1 MTRDL
6 YSPLVL
12 YIYKYHLSI
21 TLGEISMNNILDN
34 YLFDAFAAAS
44 DNIYIY
50 VNDMKQN
57 ISRWSKG
64 TVDYF
69 GLESEYIYN
78 AKDMWLEH
86 IHPDDRQIYLDDINA
101 VFSGK
106 STQHNCQYRAKNK
119 YGKYIWVECRGS
131 VIRDSEGNPAVF
143 AGLMTRIDHQSKY
156 DSLTHLLTGYELIR
170 TPLSE
175 SGALMILG
183 IDNFRNINS
192 QHGLVYGN
200 MILLHLSELLTTY
213 AKDSVVYRFR
223 GNEFAIYSNTA
234 SVCDMEDLYYKIYSF
249 CRKGKPEDDIHGYSV
264 SAGIV
269 DISSACN
276 NTTEILGRAELCL
289 AHAKEENSSHVCIFS
304 PEIEQKHTRRTMVSE
319 ALNKSIENNFKGF
332 NLVYQPILDNSGNK
346 IISCEALLRWSP
358 NDDRIGACYPDEFIP
373 ILENTG
379 GIVPVGYF
387 VMKEAI
393 RQASEWRKKYKKF
406 SVSFNV
412 SYLQLQDPDFVPA
425 IIKAVNMYH
434 LDTSSVIV
442 ELTESVLAED
452 TDMVRNSFKLLRQ
465 NGIKIALDDFG
476 TGNSSFWTL
485 HNIDIDI
492 LKLDQSFIRGLN
504 TGDNCINYAIVESV
518 CLMCNRIG
526 CKTIAEG
533 VEDAEIW
540 KLISKFEFTGLQGY
554 HFSRPVDNASFEE
567 LLQKYHMQS

>member
-1 MTRDL
+1 MD
-6 YSPLVL
+6 
-12 YIYKYHLSI
+12 
-21 TLGEISMNNILDN
+21 NILDN
-34 YLFDAFAAAS
+34 YLFEAFAAAS

-50 VNDMKQN
+50 VNDMKQDL
-57 ISRWSKG
+57 SRWSKG

-69 GLESEYIYN
+69 GLEGEYIYN

-86 IHPDDRQIYLDDINA
+86 IHPDDRQIYIDDINA

-106 STQHNCQYRAKNK
+106 SAHHNCQYRAKNK

-131 VIRDSEGNPAVF
+131 IIRDDEGNPAVF

-170 TPLSE
+170 TSLGD

-200 MILLHLSELLTTY
+200 KVLLHLSELLTSY
-213 AKDSVVYRFR
+213 AGEAVVYRFR
-223 GNEFAIYSNTA
+223 GDEFAIYSKTA
-234 SVCDMEDLYYKIYSF
+234 CAYDMEALYHKVYDDCK
-249 CRKGKPEDDIHGYSV
+249 KGKPDDDIQSYLI

-269 DISSACN
+269 DITPSCN
-276 NTTEILGRAELCL
+276 DTTEILGRAELSL
-289 AHAKEENSSHVCIFS
+289 AHAKEENASHVCIFS
-304 PEIEQKHTRRTMVSE
+304 PEIEQKHMRRTMISE
-319 ALNKSIENNFKGF
+319 ALNKSIENDFEGF
-332 NLVYQPILDNSGNK
+332 NLVYQPIFENSGNT

-358 NDDRIGACYPDEFIP
+358 NDVRIGACYPDEFIP

-379 GIVPVGYF
+379 GIIPVGYF

-393 RQASEWRKKYKKF
+393 RQAAEWRKKYKKF

-425 IIKAVNMYH
+425 IIKTVNMYH

-442 ELTESVLAED
+442 ELTESVLAAD
-452 TDMVRNSFKLLRQ
+452 TDMVRNSFELLKQ

-485 HNIDIDI
+485 HNINIDI

-504 TGDNCINYAIVESV
+504 NGEKRIDYAIVESV
-518 CLMCNRIG
+518 GLMCNRIG

-533 VEDAEIW
+533 VENNEIW
-540 KLISKFEFTGLQGY
+540 KMINKFEFTGLQGY
-554 HFSRPVDNASFEE
+554 LFSRPVDTDSFEE
-567 LLQKYHMQS
+567 LLEKYDMQA

>member
-1 MTRDL
+1 MD
-6 YSPLVL
+6 
-12 YIYKYHLSI
+12 
-21 TLGEISMNNILDN
+21 NILDN
-34 YLFDAFAAAS
+34 YLFEAFAAAS

-50 VNDMKQN
+50 VNDMKQDL
-57 ISRWSKG
+57 SRWSKG

-69 GLESEYIYN
+69 GLEGEYIYN
-78 AKDMWLEH
+78 AKDMWLDH
-86 IHPDDRQIYLDDINA
+86 IHPDDRQIYIDDINA

-106 STQHNCQYRAKNK
+106 SAHHNCQYRAKNK

-131 VIRDSEGNPAVF
+131 IIRDDEGNPAVF

-170 TPLSE
+170 TSLGD

-200 MILLHLSELLTTY
+200 KVLLHLSELLTSY
-213 AKDSVVYRFR
+213 AGEAVVYRFR
-223 GNEFAIYSNTA
+223 GDEFAIYSKTA
-234 SVCDMEDLYYKIYSF
+234 CAYDMEALYHKVYDDCK
-249 CRKGKPEDDIHGYSV
+249 KGKPDDDIQSYLI

-269 DISSACN
+269 DITPSCN
-276 NTTEILGRAELCL
+276 DTTEILGRAELSL
-289 AHAKEENSSHVCIFS
+289 AHAKEENASHVCIFS
-304 PEIEQKHTRRTMVSE
+304 PEIEQKHMRRTMISE
-319 ALNKSIENNFKGF
+319 ALNKSIENNFEGF
-332 NLVYQPILDNSGNK
+332 NLVYQPIFENSGTT

-358 NDDRIGACYPDEFIP
+358 NDVRIGACYPDEFIP

-379 GIVPVGYF
+379 GIIPVGYF

-393 RQASEWRKKYKKF
+393 RQAAEWRKKYKKF

-425 IIKAVNMYH
+425 IIKTVNMYH

-442 ELTESVLAED
+442 ELTESVLAAD
-452 TDMVRNSFKLLRQ
+452 TDMVRNSFELLKQ

-485 HNIDIDI
+485 HNINIDI

-504 TGDNCINYAIVESV
+504 NGEKRIDYAIVESV
-518 CLMCNRIG
+518 GLMCNRIG

-533 VEDAEIW
+533 VENNEIW
-540 KLISKFEFTGLQGY
+540 KMINKFEFTGLQGY
-554 HFSRPVDNASFEE
+554 LFSRPVDTSSFEE
-567 LLQKYHMQS
+567 LLEKYDMQA

>member
-1 MTRDL
+1 MD
-6 YSPLVL
+6 
-12 YIYKYHLSI
+12 
-21 TLGEISMNNILDN
+21 NILDN
-34 YLFDAFAAAS
+34 YLFEAFAAAS

-50 VNDMKQN
+50 VNDMKQDL
-57 ISRWSKG
+57 SRWSKG

-69 GLESEYIYN
+69 GLEGEYIYN
-78 AKDMWLEH
+78 AKDMWLDH
-86 IHPDDRQIYLDDINA
+86 IHPDDRQIYIDDINA

-106 STQHNCQYRAKNK
+106 SAHHNCQYRAKNK

-131 VIRDSEGNPAVF
+131 IIRDDEGNPAVF

-170 TPLSE
+170 TSLGD

-200 MILLHLSELLTTY
+200 KVLLHLSELLTSY
-213 AKDSVVYRFR
+213 AGEAVVYRFR
-223 GNEFAIYSNTA
+223 GDEFAIYSKTA
-234 SVCDMEDLYYKIYSF
+234 CAYDMEALYHKVYDDCK
-249 CRKGKPEDDIHGYSV
+249 KGKPDDDIQSYLI

-269 DISSACN
+269 DITPSCN
-276 NTTEILGRAELCL
+276 DTTEILGRAELSL
-289 AHAKEENSSHVCIFS
+289 AHAKEENASHVCIFS
-304 PEIEQKHTRRTMVSE
+304 PEIEQKHMRRTMISE
-319 ALNKSIENNFKGF
+319 ALNKSIENDFEGF
-332 NLVYQPILDNSGNK
+332 NLVYQPIFENSGTT

-358 NDDRIGACYPDEFIP
+358 NDVRIGACYPDEFIP

-379 GIVPVGYF
+379 GIIPVGYF

-393 RQASEWRKKYKKF
+393 RQAAEWRKKYKKF

-425 IIKAVNMYH
+425 IIKTVNMYH

-442 ELTESVLAED
+442 ELTESVLAAD
-452 TDMVRNSFKLLRQ
+452 TDMVRNSFELLKQ

-485 HNIDIDI
+485 HNINIDI

-504 TGDNCINYAIVESV
+504 NGEKRIDYAIVESV
-518 CLMCNRIG
+518 GLMCNRIG

-533 VEDAEIW
+533 VENNEIW
-540 KLISKFEFTGLQGY
+540 KMINKFEFTGLQGY
-554 HFSRPVDNASFEE
+554 LFSRPVDTDSFEE
-567 LLQKYHMQS
+567 LLEKYDMQA

>member
-1 MTRDL
+1 
-6 YSPLVL
+6 
-12 YIYKYHLSI
+12 
-21 TLGEISMNNILDN
+21 
-34 YLFDAFAAAS
+34 
-44 DNIYIY
+44 
-50 VNDMKQN
+50 
-57 ISRWSKG
+57 
-64 TVDYF
+64 
-69 GLESEYIYN
+69 
-78 AKDMWLEH
+78 MWLEH
-86 IHPDDRQIYLDDINA
+86 IHPDDRQIYIDDINA

-106 STQHNCQYRAKNK
+106 SAHHNCQYRAKNK

-131 VIRDSEGNPAVF
+131 IIRDDEGNPAVF

-170 TPLSE
+170 TSLGD

-200 MILLHLSELLTTY
+200 KVLLHLSELLTSY
-213 AKDSVVYRFR
+213 AGEAVVYRFR
-223 GNEFAIYSNTA
+223 GDEFAIYSKTA
-234 SVCDMEDLYYKIYSF
+234 CAYDMEALYHKVYDDCK
-249 CRKGKPEDDIHGYSV
+249 KGKPDDDIQSYLI

-269 DISSACN
+269 DITPSCN
-276 NTTEILGRAELCL
+276 DTTEILGRAELSL
-289 AHAKEENSSHVCIFS
+289 AHAKEENASHVCIFS
-304 PEIEQKHTRRTMVSE
+304 PEIEQKHMRRTMISE
-319 ALNKSIENNFKGF
+319 ALNKSIENDFEGF
-332 NLVYQPILDNSGNK
+332 NLVYQPIFENSGNT

-358 NDDRIGACYPDEFIP
+358 NDVRIGACYPDEFIP

-379 GIVPVGYF
+379 GIIPVGYF

-393 RQASEWRKKYKKF
+393 RQAAEWRKKYKKF

-425 IIKAVNMYH
+425 IIKTVNMYH

-442 ELTESVLAED
+442 ELTESVLAAD
-452 TDMVRNSFKLLRQ
+452 TDMVRNSFELLKQ

-485 HNIDIDI
+485 HNINIDI

-504 TGDNCINYAIVESV
+504 NGEKRIDYAIVESV
-518 CLMCNRIG
+518 GLMCNRIG

-533 VEDAEIW
+533 VENNEIW
-540 KLISKFEFTGLQGY
+540 KMINKFEFTGLQGY
-554 HFSRPVDNASFEE
+554 LFSRPVDTSSFEE
-567 LLQKYHMQS
+567 LL

>member
-1 MTRDL
+1 MD
-6 YSPLVL
+6 
-12 YIYKYHLSI
+12 
-21 TLGEISMNNILDN
+21 NILDN
-34 YLFDAFAAAS
+34 YLFEAFATAS

-50 VNDMKQN
+50 VNDMKQDL
-57 ISRWSKG
+57 SRWSKG

-86 IHPDDRQIYLDDINA
+86 IHPDDRQIYIDDINA

-106 STQHNCQYRAKNK
+106 SAHHNCQYRAKNK

-131 VIRDSEGNPAVF
+131 IIRDDEGNPAVF

-170 TPLSE
+170 TSLGD
-175 SGALMILG
+175 SGALMILV

-200 MILLHLSELLTTY
+200 KVLLHLSELLTSY
-213 AKDSVVYRFR
+213 AGEALVYRFR
-223 GNEFAIYSNTA
+223 GDEFAIYSKSA
-234 SVCDMEDLYYKIYSF
+234 CAYDMEALYHKVYDACK
-249 CRKGKPEDDIHGYSV
+249 KGKLNDDIQSYLI

-269 DISSACN
+269 DITPSCN
-276 NTTEILGRAELCL
+276 DTTEILGRAELSL
-289 AHAKEENSSHVCIFS
+289 AHAKEENASHVCIFS
-304 PEIEQKHTRRTMVSE
+304 PEIEQKHMRRTMISE
-319 ALNKSIENNFKGF
+319 ALNKSIENNFEGF
-332 NLVYQPILDNSGNK
+332 NLVYQPIFENSGNT

-358 NDDRIGACYPDEFIP
+358 NDVRIGACYPDEFIP

-379 GIVPVGYF
+379 GIIPVGYF

-393 RQASEWRKKYKKF
+393 RQAAEWRKKYKKF

-412 SYLQLQDPDFVPA
+412 SYLQLQDPDFVHA
-425 IIKAVNMYH
+425 IIKTVNMYH

-442 ELTESVLAED
+442 ELTESVLAAD
-452 TDMVRNSFKLLRQ
+452 TDMVRNSFELLKQ

-485 HNIDIDI
+485 HKINIDI

-504 TGDNCINYAIVESV
+504 NGEKRIDYAIVESV
-518 CLMCNRIG
+518 GLMCNRIG

-533 VEDAEIW
+533 VENNEIW
-540 KLISKFEFTGLQGY
+540 KMINKFEFTGLQGY
-554 HFSRPVDNASFEE
+554 LFSRPIDTASFEE
-567 LLQKYHMQS
+567 LLEKYDMLA

>member
-1 MTRDL
+1 MD
-6 YSPLVL
+6 
-12 YIYKYHLSI
+12 
-21 TLGEISMNNILDN
+21 NILDN
-34 YLFDAFAAAS
+34 YLFEAFAAAS

-50 VNDMKQN
+50 VNDMKQDL
-57 ISRWSKG
+57 SRWSKG

-69 GLESEYIYN
+69 GLEGEYIYN

-86 IHPDDRQIYLDDINA
+86 IHPDDRQIYIDDINA

-106 STQHNCQYRAKNK
+106 SAHHNCQYRAKNK

-131 VIRDSEGNPAVF
+131 IIRDDEGNPAVF

-170 TPLSE
+170 TSLGD

-200 MILLHLSELLTTY
+200 KVLLHLSELLTSY
-213 AKDSVVYRFR
+213 AGEAVVYRFR
-223 GNEFAIYSNTA
+223 GDEFAIYSKTA
-234 SVCDMEDLYYKIYSF
+234 CAYDMEALYHKVYDDCK
-249 CRKGKPEDDIHGYSV
+249 KGKPDDDIQSYLI

-269 DISSACN
+269 DITPSCN
-276 NTTEILGRAELCL
+276 DTTEILGRAELSL
-289 AHAKEENSSHVCIFS
+289 AHAKEENASHVCIFS
-304 PEIEQKHTRRTMVSE
+304 PEIEQKHMRRTMISE
-319 ALNKSIENNFKGF
+319 ALNKSIENNFEGF
-332 NLVYQPILDNSGNK
+332 NLVYQPIFENSGNT

-358 NDDRIGACYPDEFIP
+358 NDVRIGACYPDEFIP

-379 GIVPVGYF
+379 GIIPVGYF

-393 RQASEWRKKYKKF
+393 RQAAEWRKKYKKF

-425 IIKAVNMYH
+425 IIKTVNMYH

-442 ELTESVLAED
+442 ELTESVLAAD
-452 TDMVRNSFKLLRQ
+452 TDMVRNSFELLKQ

-485 HNIDIDI
+485 HNINIDI

-504 TGDNCINYAIVESV
+504 NGEKRIDYAIVESV
-518 CLMCNRIG
+518 GLMCNRIG

-533 VEDAEIW
+533 VENNEIW
-540 KLISKFEFTGLQGY
+540 KMINKFEFTGLQGY
-554 HFSRPVDNASFEE
+554 LFSRPVDIASFEE
-567 LLQKYHMQS
+567 RLVLERSDL

>member
-1 MTRDL
+1 MD
-6 YSPLVL
+6 
-12 YIYKYHLSI
+12 
-21 TLGEISMNNILDN
+21 NILDN
-34 YLFDAFAAAS
+34 YLFEAFAAAS

-50 VNDMKQN
+50 VNDMKQDL
-57 ISRWSKG
+57 SRWSKG

-69 GLESEYIYN
+69 GLEGEYIYN
-78 AKDMWLEH
+78 AKDMWLDH
-86 IHPDDRQIYLDDINA
+86 IHPDDRQIYIDDINA

-106 STQHNCQYRAKNK
+106 SAHHNCQYRAKNK

-131 VIRDSEGNPAVF
+131 IIRDDEGNPAVF

-170 TPLSE
+170 TSLGD

-200 MILLHLSELLTTY
+200 KVLLHLSELLTPY
-213 AKDSVVYRFR
+213 AGEAVVYRFR
-223 GNEFAIYSNTA
+223 GDEFAIYSKTA
-234 SVCDMEDLYYKIYSF
+234 CAYDMEALYHKVYDDCK
-249 CRKGKPEDDIHGYSV
+249 KGKPDDDIQSYLI

-269 DISSACN
+269 DITPSCN
-276 NTTEILGRAELCL
+276 DTTEILGRAELSL
-289 AHAKEENSSHVCIFS
+289 AHAKEENASHVCIFS
-304 PEIEQKHTRRTMVSE
+304 PEIEQKHMRRTMISE
-319 ALNKSIENNFKGF
+319 ALNKSIENDFEGF
-332 NLVYQPILDNSGNK
+332 NLVYQPIFENSGNT

-358 NDDRIGACYPDEFIP
+358 NDVRIGACYPDEFIP

-379 GIVPVGYF
+379 GIIPVGYF

-393 RQASEWRKKYKKF
+393 RQAAEWRKKYKKF

-425 IIKAVNMYH
+425 IIKTVNMYH

-442 ELTESVLAED
+442 ELTESVLAAD
-452 TDMVRNSFKLLRQ
+452 TDMVRNSFELLKQ

-485 HNIDIDI
+485 HNINIDI

-504 TGDNCINYAIVESV
+504 NGEKRIDYAIVESV
-518 CLMCNRIG
+518 GLMCNRIG

-533 VEDAEIW
+533 VENNEIW
-540 KLISKFEFTGLQGY
+540 KMINKFEFTGLQGY
-554 HFSRPVDNASFEE
+554 LFSRPVDTASFEE
-567 LLQKYHMQS
+567 LLEKYDMQA